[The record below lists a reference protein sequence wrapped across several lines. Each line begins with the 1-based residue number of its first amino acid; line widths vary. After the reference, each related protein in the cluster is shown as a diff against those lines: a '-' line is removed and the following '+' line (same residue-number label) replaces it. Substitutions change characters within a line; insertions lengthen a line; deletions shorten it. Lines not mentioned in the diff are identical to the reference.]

1 MLFGLCSYII
11 RMSGIFSYSIYKK
24 SFKYLCYVSRII
36 IKTDNRKPIIMKQRI
51 IYVAVL
57 LLAICSSSP
66 AKKKAEAPEIVKLKG
81 KIENVMAKVDAQ
93 PDWLYSRLQMYWNTH
108 ATDVFV
114 NGEAFAKP
122 GGERA
127 KEPTVKYN
135 GLRGMESQYNR
146 PNLENIMPYDDD
158 EQGNVTY
165 INKATGA
172 MEKAHPSKTGCNI
185 ASVNRQIVGIARD
198 AARVYAATG
207 DIRYGR
213 MAAKVLDVYMKG
225 IAYRNVPTDLNHG
238 HQQTLV
244 GMTTFEVI
252 HEDVINELTQMYPLV
267 KDLLKDDQ
275 PVIEAGFKK
284 WAENIIA
291 NGVPHNNWNL
301 FQADFIVKIALVL
314 QDNNAYADGKGK
326 QYYLDYVV
334 NQNSIRQWSMNKL
347 IDFGFDANAKTWY
360 ESPGYSTTV
369 LGSICDF
376 ANMLDEKAGI
386 DLFKMRP
393 ILIDG
398 VKTSAEYLFPNRMIA
413 GFGDTHPGY
422 LNQGGINNILKYA
435 TRHKDKSLV
444 SDMNLFKSA
453 VAANAP
459 QLAIERYTS
468 SMFYA
473 PNVSWIAMRSGMDK
487 QHDLMAS
494 LNGSLGNHAHANG
507 ISLELY
513 GKGYVLGPDAGI
525 GKYLYSGLD
534 YIEYYSQMPAHN
546 TVVVDGVSSYPVMMS
561 QHAFKL
567 IASYPKVSKEQP
579 TSKKLSEQKERMT
592 YATVSFIEPETQALQ
607 QRTTA
612 IVKTSDKGG
621 YYIDVFRSKKQEGG
635 DKTHDYFYHNL
646 GQQMQVVDAAT
657 GKPLDMKPTE
667 ELAFAGGHLYAYSYI
682 YNKESAEMQG
692 SIKTQFVTR
701 IEDDKVVE
709 AMDGQREI
717 TMTMWM
723 KADADRTIFKALSP
737 ANLEYERMP
746 NQPYNIEKQPV
757 LTFVARQKGEAWN
770 RPFVCVYEPSSDTES
785 GDIASVDYFE
795 PSQKGAVGII
805 VKLKDGTEQRIVC
818 LENGKV
824 ETK

>member
-1 MLFGLCSYII
+1 
-11 RMSGIFSYSIYKK
+11 
-24 SFKYLCYVSRII
+24 
-36 IKTDNRKPIIMKQRI
+36 MKQKVL
-51 IYVAVL
+51 YVAALML
-57 LLAICSSSP
+57 LSSSFGM
-66 AKKKAEAPEIVKLKG
+66 AKKKVEDPEITKLKA
-81 KIENVMAKVDAQ
+81 KIENVMSQVDKQ
-93 PDWLYSRLQMYWNTH
+93 PDWLYSRLQMFWKTN
-108 ATDVFV
+108 ASDVFV
-114 NGEAFAKP
+114 NGEAFAHP

-127 KEPTVKYN
+127 AEPTVKYN
-135 GLRGMESQYNR
+135 GTRSVASNYNR
-146 PNLENIMPYDDD
+146 PKLEDLVPYDDD

-165 INKATGA
+165 VNKVTGK
-172 MEKAHPSKTGCNI
+172 MEKTSPAKTGCNI
-185 ASVNRQIVGIARD
+185 AGVNRQIISLARD
-198 AARVYAATG
+198 AARIYAATG
-207 DIRYGR
+207 DMRYGQ
-213 MAAKVLDVYMKG
+213 MAAKVFEVYMKG
-225 IAYRNVPTDLNHG
+225 IAYRNVPIDLNHG

-252 HEDVINELTQMYPLV
+252 HEDVINELTQMYPLIKPLV
-267 KDLLKDDQ
+267 KDDQ
-275 PVIEAGFKK
+275 AVIEAGFKK

-314 QDNNAYADGKGK
+314 QDNQAYADGKGK
-326 QYYLDYVV
+326 QYYLDYIV

-347 IDFGFDANAKTWY
+347 IDFGFDAKSKTWY

-369 LGSICDF
+369 LSSICDF

-386 DLFKMRP
+386 DLFKQRP
-393 ILIDG
+393 ILTEA

-422 LNQGGINNILKYA
+422 LNTGGIDQVLKYA
-435 TRHKDKSLV
+435 TRHKNKNLISE
-444 SDMNLFKSA
+444 MNLLKNA
-453 VAANAP
+453 VAPKAP
-459 QLAIERYTS
+459 ISEIEAYTS
-468 SMFYA
+468 TLFYA

-494 LNGSLGNHAHANG
+494 VNASLGNHQHANG

-525 GKYLYSGLD
+525 GRTLYSGLD
-534 YIEYYSQMPAHN
+534 YLEYYSQMPAHN

-561 QHAFKL
+561 QHAFKVV
-567 IASYPKVSKEQP
+567 ASYPEVSKEQP
-579 TSKKLSEQKERMT
+579 ASKKLSEKKLSIQKDSELKDKIT

-612 IVKTSDKGG
+612 IVKTSAKGG
-621 YYIDVFRSKKQEGG
+621 YYIDVFRSKKKEGG

-646 GQQMQVVDAAT
+646 GQEMKVMDAT
-657 GKPLDMKPTE
+657 SGQPLDMKPTE

-682 YNKESAEMQG
+682 YDKKSAEMQN
-692 SIKTQFVTR
+692 SVKTQFVTK
-701 IEDDKVVE
+701 ILDDKVVE

-723 KADADRTIFKALSP
+723 KKDENRTIFQALSP
-737 ANLEYERMP
+737 VNLEYERMP
-746 NQPYNIEKQPV
+746 NQPYKVDGQPV

-770 RPFVCVYEPSSDTES
+770 HPFVCVYEPSSDTEPS
-785 GDIASVDYFE
+785 DIASVDYFTPSE
-795 PSQKGAVGII
+795 PSAVGII

-818 LENGKV
+818 SENGKV
-824 ETK
+824 QIK

>member
-1 MLFGLCSYII
+1 
-11 RMSGIFSYSIYKK
+11 
-24 SFKYLCYVSRII
+24 
-36 IKTDNRKPIIMKQRI
+36 MKQKVLYMI
-51 IYVAVL
+51 LIACL
-57 LLAICSSSP
+57 LLVSSTFVS
-66 AKKKAEAPEIVKLKG
+66 AKGKKKVENPEITKLKG
-81 KIENVMAKVDAQ
+81 KIEYVMSQVDKQ
-93 PDWLYSRLQMYWNTH
+93 PDWLYSRLQMYWKTH

-114 NGEAFAKP
+114 NGEAFARP
-122 GGERA
+122 GGDRA
-127 KEPTVKYN
+127 AEPTVKYS

-146 PNLENIMPYDDD
+146 PKLEDLVPYDDD
-158 EQGNVTY
+158 EQGDVTY
-165 INKATGA
+165 VNKATGK

-185 ASVNRQIVGIARD
+185 QGVNRQIMGIARD
-198 AARVYAATG
+198 AARIYAATG
-207 DIRYGR
+207 DMRYGK
-213 MAAKVLDVYMKG
+213 MAAKVFDVYMKG
-225 IAYRNVPTDLNHG
+225 IAYRNVPIDLNHG

-252 HEDVINELTQMYPLV
+252 HEDIINELTEMYPLIKNLV
-267 KDLLKDDQ
+267 RDDQ
-275 PVIEAGFKK
+275 SIIEAGFKK

-291 NGVPHNNWNL
+291 NGVPHNNWDL

-314 QDNNAYADGKGK
+314 QDDQAYSDGKGK

-347 IDFGFDANAKTWY
+347 IDFGFDKDSKTWY

-369 LGSICDF
+369 LGTISDF
-376 ANMLDEKAGI
+376 ANRFDEKTGI
-386 DLFKMRP
+386 DLFAKRP
-393 ILIDG
+393 ILVDA

-422 LNQGGINNILKYA
+422 LNQGGIDNILKYA
-435 TRHKDKSLV
+435 ARHKNKPLISE
-444 SDMNLFKSA
+444 MNLFKAA
-453 VAANAP
+453 VASNAP
-459 QLAIERYTS
+459 QMALERYAST
-468 SMFYA
+468 MFYA
-473 PNVSWIAMRSGMDK
+473 PNVSWIAMRTGMNK

-534 YIEYYSQMPAHN
+534 YSEYYSQMPAHN

-561 QHAFKL
+561 QHGFKV
-567 IASYPKVSKEQP
+567 IASYPEVSENQVS
-579 TSKKLSEQKERMT
+579 SKKLSEQKEKMT
-592 YATVSFIEPETQALQ
+592 YATVSFIEPETQSEQ
-607 QRTTA
+607 QRTTV

-621 YYIDVFRSKKQEGG
+621 FYIDVFRSKRKDGN

-646 GQQMQVVDAAT
+646 GQEMKVVDAAT
-657 GKPLDMKPTE
+657 DKPLQMAPTE

-682 YNKESAEMQG
+682 YNKVSADMTS
-692 SIKTQFVTR
+692 SIKTQFVTK

-709 AMDGQREI
+709 AMDGQKEI

-723 KADADRTIFKALSP
+723 KADENRTIFKALSP

-746 NQPYNIEKQPV
+746 NQPYHIEKQPV

-770 RPFVCVYEPSSDTES
+770 HPFVCVYEPSSDTEP
-785 GDIASVDYFE
+785 GDIASVDYFT
-795 PSQKGAVGII
+795 PSEQGAVGIV
-805 VKLKDGTEQRIVC
+805 VKLKDGSGQKIVC
-818 LENGKV
+818 SENGKV
-824 ETK
+824 AMVK